1 MLYLILLVLFA
12 LGYVFLMPKDV
23 RRSTDIFVFASVVVL
38 IIAVII
44 GQAVSHRAALY
55 DIVMVVAL
63 LALAFKAFVEIEKL

>member
-1 MLYLILLVLFA
+1 MFYLILLVLFA